1 MKRFYCHIIIS
12 GFLLGASYIVYGQGA
27 TNNPH
32 LFNVDNWEYSER
44 CNPCHVYNPDV
55 KSANDSGFI
64 ISYESDSLSRKDST
78 GLSGISK
85 LCFTC
90 HDGTVAGYNHNAN
103 FDQIEIAG
111 GTGDNSHPVSVIYQS
126 GNLRKTKLFDPETTM
141 SGLGSTIADD
151 MLKNGRIECTS
162 CHDVHFSMEK
172 VACKSC
178 PPPWQK
184 TTKYNSLLKSN
195 EKSALCITC
204 HKI

>member
-1 MKRFYCHIIIS
+1 MKFYYHI
-12 GFLLGASYIVYGQGA
+12 FLLGFILGCTSLVYGQDA
-27 TNNPH
+27 NKNPH
-32 LFNVDNWEYSER
+32 LFKMDNWEYNER

-55 KSANDSGFI
+55 KSAIDGGFL
-64 ISYESDSLSRKDST
+64 ISYESDSLTTKDST
-78 GLSGISK
+78 SLSGISK

-90 HDGTVAGYNHNAN
+90 HDGTVAGYNHSAN

-111 GTGDNSHPVSVIYQS
+111 GTVDNSHPVSVIYQS
-126 GNLRKTKLFDPETTM
+126 SNLRKTKLFDPEKTM
-141 SGLGSTIADD
+141 SGLGGTIADD